1 MTGVIKIFSQRLIE
15 LKKKVLE
22 EAAENFSRVEEISEQ
37 NTLKVLEAMRRLRV
51 SDAHFKTSTGYA
63 YGDIGREKLDAL
75 FAEIFRAE
83 AALVRTQFVSGT
95 HALATALF
103 GILRPNDELVSLTGA
118 PYDTLQTVIGHAHA
132 ARGSLKEF
140 GIGYRELDLVD
151 GKVDLPAIK
160 NFVTPKTKLAMIQR
174 SRGYSMRAP
183 LTTSDIE
190 KICAA
195 VKAVNPACVT
205 FVDNCYGEFVEA
217 REPVE
222 VGADLAVGS
231 LIKNIGG
238 GLAPTGGYIVGRKD
252 LVELSSYRLTA
263 PGMGDELGASLG
275 TPRLLYQGLFMA
287 PHVTAQAL
295 KGAIFAA
302 GIFSKLGYKTSPLPE
317 EIRGD
322 IIQAI
327 ELRSAQRL
335 IKFCRA
341 IQKFSPVDSFAAPE
355 PWDMPGYEDQVI
367 MAAGTFVQGASI
379 ELSADGPLRAPY
391 AVYLQGGLTFEHAAI
406 GILGAAQELENL

>member
-1 MTGVIKIFSQRLIE
+1 MIKIFSQRLID
-15 LKKKVLE
+15 LKKVVLD
-22 EAAENFSRVEEISEQ
+22 EAAKNFRHVEEISEQ
-37 NTLKVLEAMRRLRV
+37 NTLKVLNAMRRLKI

-63 YGDIGREKLDAL
+63 YGDIGREKLDEL
-75 FAEIFRAE
+75 FAEIFCAE
-83 AALVRTQFVSGT
+83 VSGT

-103 GILRPNDELVSLTGA
+103 GILRPNDELISLTGA

-132 ARGSLKEF
+132 AKGSLKEF

-151 GKVDLPAIK
+151 GKVDIAAIK
-160 NFVTPKTKLAMIQR
+160 NFITPKTKLALIQR
-174 SRGYSMRAP
+174 SRGYSMREP

-195 VKAVNPACVT
+195 VKAVNKNCVT
-205 FVDNCYGEFVEA
+205 FVDNCYGEFVET
-217 REPVE
+217 REPIE
-222 VGADLAVGS
+222 VGADLAAGS

-238 GLAPTGGYIVGRKD
+238 GLAPTGGYIVGKKD
-252 LVELSSYRLTA
+252 LVELASYRLTA

-275 TPRLLYQGLFMA
+275 TPRLLYQGLFLA

-302 GIFSKLGYKTSPLPE
+302 GIFSSPLPE
-317 EIRGD
+317 DIRGD

-335 IKFCRA
+335 IKFCQA
-341 IQKFSPVDSFAAPE
+341 VQSFSPVDSFATPE
-355 PWDMPGYEDQVI
+355 AWDMPGYEDKVI

-379 ELSADGPLRAPY
+379 ELSADGPLREPY
-391 AVYLQGGLTFEHAAI
+391 AVYLQGGLTFEHAMI
-406 GILGAAQELENL
+406 GILNAAQELEILT

>member
-1 MTGVIKIFSQRLIE
+1 MVD
-15 LKKKVLE
+15 LKCAVLDE
-22 EAAENFSRVEEISEQ
+22 VAENFHRVEDISEQ
-37 NTLKVLEAMRRLRV
+37 NTRKVLETMRQLKV

-63 YGDIGREKLDAL
+63 YGDIGRDKLDEI
-75 FAEIFRAE
+75 FAEIFHAE

-95 HALATALF
+95 HALVAAMF
-103 GILRPNDELVSLTGA
+103 GILRPGDELVSLTGE
-118 PYDTLQTVIGHAHA
+118 PYDTLQTVIGHAHES
-132 ARGSLKEF
+132 RGSLKEF
-140 GIGYRELDLVD
+140 GITYRELPLVD
-151 GKVDLPAIK
+151 GKVNLDAIK
-160 NFVTPKTKLAMIQR
+160 NFVTSKTRLALIQR
-174 SRGYSMRAP
+174 SRGYSMRKA
-183 LTTSDIE
+183 LTIADIE

-195 VKAVNPACVT
+195 VKAVNPNCAT
-205 FVDNCYGEFVEA
+205 LVDNCYGEFVET

-238 GLAPTGGYIVGRKD
+238 GLAPTGGYIVGKSD
-252 LVELSSYRLTA
+252 LVEQASYRLTA
-263 PGMGDELGASLG
+263 PGLGNELGASLG
-275 TPRLLYQGLFMA
+275 TPRLLYQGLFIA

-302 GIFSKLGYKTSPLPE
+302 GIFKRLGYKISPQPE

-327 ELRSAQRL
+327 ELGSAERL

-341 IQKFSPVDSFAAPE
+341 IQTFSPVDSFAAPE

-379 ELSADGPLRAPY
+379 ELSADAPLREPF

-406 GILGAAQELENL
+406 GILAAAEAVGINRQAATSVL